1 MFGIF
6 NDDIFSIPIDQE
18 ENEVINRS
26 MISNN
31 PKNKLKTIYNIVL
44 NINRNNSILKNM
56 NKENEK
62 QKKYKNDSL
71 WTVFSVNKNKREIKS
86 STNSSKFYVS
96 EIFVNNWKSRVKRF
110 LINNKQK
117 FTRFVKI
124 N

>member
-56 NKENEK
+56 NKENET

>member
-44 NINRNNSILKNM
+44 NINRNNSILKNI
-56 NKENEK
+56 NKENET
-62 QKKYKNDSL
+62 QKNYKNDSL

-96 EIFVNNWKSRVKRF
+96 EILANNWKSRVKRF
-110 LINNKQK
+110 LINNKIK

>member
-56 NKENEK
+56 NKENET

-96 EIFVNNWKSRVKRF
+96 EILANNWKSRVKRF
-110 LINNKQK
+110 LINNKIK

>member
-1 MFGIF
+1 MLGIF

-18 ENEVINRS
+18 ENEIINRS

-31 PKNKLKTIYNIVL
+31 PTKKLTIYNIVL
-44 NINRNNSILKNM
+44 NINRNNSMLNNI
-56 NKENEK
+56 NKEKENT
-62 QKKYKNDSL
+62 QKNYKNDSL

-96 EIFVNNWKSRVKRF
+96 EIFVNDWKSRVKRF

-117 FTRFVKI
+117 YTRFVKI
-124 N
+124 H

>member
-18 ENEVINRS
+18 ENEVINRC

-56 NKENEK
+56 NKENET